1 MTDTMAAKTV
11 LICHLAKVWNL
22 LVARA
27 CTKPNN
33 WDTERGSLKLEH
45 VDSEPANPVPYST
58 THPQV
63 SNSPLSMSSQIL
75 IQIKK

>member
-33 WDTERGSLKLEH
+33 WDTERGSLKLEQ
-45 VDSEPANPVPYST
+45 VDSEPANPLPIFYTSPPSFKHSYVYEQPDL
-58 THPQV
+58 HP
-63 SNSPLSMSSQIL
+63 N
-75 IQIKK
+75 

>member
-33 WDTERGSLKLEH
+33 WDTERGSLKPEH
-45 VDSEPANPVPYST
+45 VDSEPANPVPIFY
-58 THPQV
+58 
-63 SNSPLSMSSQIL
+63 NSPPSFKHSFVCEQPDPYPN
-75 IQIKK
+75 